1 MNGLR
6 ATLGR
11 YTAASPKLGSE
22 PARPADA
29 TIELAKVNDLK
40 TSLQAVSK
48 NNRGYFLLCVAM
60 IVLLFIAACWISLT
74 HLQDPSFIQ
83 GVFAVTGVSFLGL
96 ITQMVR
102 LWKTKVLA
110 DMTLVLAGNLN
121 PADLRQVVELLLK
134 SLK

>member
-1 MNGLR
+1 MDSLR
-6 ATLGR
+6 AVLAQ
-11 YTAASPKLGSE
+11 YAAASPKMGAQAAQ
-22 PARPADA
+22 PAAADA
-29 TIELAKVNDLK
+29 VAKTNDLK
-40 TSLQAVSK
+40 SSLQAVSR
-48 NNRGYFLLCVAM
+48 NNRAYFLVCVFM
-60 IVLLFIAACWISLT
+60 IAILFVAACWISLT

-110 DMTLVLAGNLN
+110 DMTLVLAGNLD
-121 PADLRQVVELLLK
+121 PADLRPVVELLLN